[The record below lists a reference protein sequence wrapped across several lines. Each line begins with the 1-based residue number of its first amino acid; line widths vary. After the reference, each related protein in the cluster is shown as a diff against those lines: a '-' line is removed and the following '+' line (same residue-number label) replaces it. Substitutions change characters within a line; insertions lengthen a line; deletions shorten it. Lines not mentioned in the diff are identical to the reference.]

1 MAVIKIL
8 LTGLVA
14 VALSVSAA
22 SAQRD
27 SISKKR
33 AEVVSK
39 RSILAIKPMSDLQNQ
54 QQKRVFNSV
63 VVSHVPVE
71 RLDVIEAFPYAVH
84 NTAVSK
90 DCYTRFGSPAVIV
103 VMGYTF
109 NIDCST
115 WVYLSAE

>member
-1 MAVIKIL
+1 MAIIKIL

-14 VALSVSAA
+14 VALSVSTA
-22 SAQRD
+22 SAQEN

-33 AEVVSK
+33 AEVMSK
-39 RSILAIKPMSDLQNQ
+39 RSIQAIKPMSNLQNQ

-63 VVSHVPVE
+63 VLSHVPVE
-71 RLDVIEAFPYAVH
+71 RFDAVEAFPYAVH

-90 DCYTRFGSPAVIV
+90 DCHTRFGSPAVIV
-103 VMGYTF
+103 MMGYTF